1 MPSRQYDPK
10 KKDQFFGYC
19 CTNHPKYKILYNGS
33 PRPNY
38 IVLVCE
44 VHYKTHPF
52 NQNILKID
60 GVN

>member
-1 MPSRQYDPK
+1 MK
-10 KKDQFFGYC
+10 KKEDFFGYC
-19 CTNHPKYKILYNGS
+19 CENEKPKYRVLYNGS

-52 NQNILKID
+52 NQNILKVE